1 MNPDRRRARCTAY
14 ASVTPRN
21 ASRPGRRYAA
31 APASPALNTGV
42 GAVEEP
48 LEPAP
53 VLEGAL
59 AASAKHI
66 SKDASIGSDATL
78 GFYFFQAAQPRGC
91 GIYKVARG
99 REG

>member
-1 MNPDRRRARCTAY
+1 MTPDRRRARCTAY

-48 LEPAP
+48 AP
-53 VLEGAL
+53 VEGAL
-59 AASAKHI
+59 AASAKH
-66 SKDASIGSDATL
+66 SSRDASIGTAPGAS
-78 GFYFFQAAQPRGC
+78 
-91 GIYKVARG
+91 
-99 REG
+99 